1 MTKYTVALQIGSAY
15 CGLAGKHADFYIKE
29 PSVVAKDNVDG
40 TIKGCGT
47 HALRLV
53 ASGMANVKLIHPI
66 LEGTISD
73 TDGAKELFRAM
84 FAKLMPQKAQL
95 FPDTKVVAVV
105 PCGLNT
111 SNKTQ
116 IENVLLQI
124 GVKSVSFLETPLADS
139 VELFRQFG
147 TNRGIVMDLGSDCA
161 DFAVV
166 YADQIVAG
174 ATVYHGGKALTQAI
188 RQRVREKYL
197 LQLSFQ
203 EAEKLKIKCA
213 SLYSNDTSSCV
224 VYGSNVET
232 GENEKVTI
240 SSKELYDTV
249 VEFCNY
255 YVKLIYGL
263 INTTPDEIVNLI
275 KQEGVMICGGT
286 GLLEG
291 LENYLHNQ
299 LDLTVRLADN
309 CKNTTIEGA
318 KQLLN

>member
-1 MTKYTVALQIGSAY
+1 MTKYNVTLTIGSAY
-15 CGLAGKHADFYIKE
+15 CALAGKHADFYIKE

-40 TIKGCGT
+40 TIKGCGN

-53 ASGMANVKLIHPI
+53 ASGMANVKIVNPI

-73 TDGAKELFRAM
+73 AEGAKELFRTL
-84 FAKLMPQKAQL
+84 FAKLLPQKAQL

-105 PCGLNT
+105 PCALNT
-111 SNKTQ
+111 SDKTQ

-124 GVKSVSFLETPLADS
+124 GVKSVSFVETPLADS
-139 VELFRQFG
+139 VELFRQFR

-166 YADQIVAG
+166 YGDQIVAG
-174 ATVYHGGKALTQAI
+174 ATVYLGGKALTQAI
-188 RQRVREKYL
+188 RQKVREKYL
-197 LQLSFQ
+197 LQLSSA
-203 EAEKLKIKCA
+203 EAEKLKVKCA
-213 SLYSNDTSSCV
+213 SLYSNDTSSCT
-224 VYGSNVET
+224 VYGSNFET

-240 SSKELYDTV
+240 TSKELFDTTQD
-249 VEFCNY
+249 FCNN
-255 YVKLIYGL
+255 YVKIIYSL
-263 INTTPDEIVNLI
+263 INSIPDEMVNLI
-275 KQEGVMICGGT
+275 KQEGVMVCGGT

-299 LDLTVRLADN
+299 LDMVVRLADN

-318 KQLLN
+318 KQMLN